1 MPLEKNK
8 AMPKSSIN
16 IQQILSMIGNL
27 SDKHILKRMPQQYVS
42 DFAKAAAHVYD
53 PVKIQAILQRR
64 FYLPNDSAYKEDSY
78 LQSASELSVANYI
91 KARQVADFEINK
103 PVNPN
108 NKKDV
113 DVYYRIGSTKVSLEV
128 KCPFEE
134 EQAPLPVIT
143 ALPAGRLPGYDQT
156 LARFTS
162 VLGAGSSSK
171 ILKGKNRDNR
181 MKDALV
187 SAHGKFRSDPE
198 LDDLNILFFSCGN
211 YYRMSEWHG
220 YLFGSAGLFTP
231 ESFHPPENYCSVD
244 LVVLSNLKYRHQF
257 APNFPAWSLDDVLL
271 IPIRNPLGRRNVFS
285 KTVDE
290 GLSIFNH
297 YRKEFL
303 AGRIV
308 TSGKEEIQDLV
319 DSHTKVTRFVL
330 THLSDEQQKRFFP
343 VTPIN

>member
-1 MPLEKNK
+1 
-8 AMPKSSIN
+8 MPKSSIDV
-16 IQQILSMIGNL
+16 QHILNMVGGL
-27 SDKHILKRMPQQYVS
+27 SDTHFLKRMSEQYII
-42 DFAKAAAHVYD
+42 DFATAAVHVHE
-53 PVKIQAILQRR
+53 PAKIQITLQRR
-64 FYLPNDSAYKEDSY
+64 FYLPDDHAYKEDAF

-91 KARQVADFEINK
+91 KAKPVADFEINK
-103 PVNPN
+103 LVNPN

-143 ALPAGRLPGYDQT
+143 TLTAGRVPNYDRT
-156 LARFTS
+156 HEGLKSLLRPD
-162 VLGAGSSSK
+162 SSSRFV
-171 ILKGKNRDNR
+171 KGKNRDNR
-181 MKDALV
+181 MKDALA

-198 LDDLNILFFSCGN
+198 LDDLNILFLAAGN

-220 YLFGSAGLFTP
+220 YLFGSGGLFTP
-231 ESFHPPENYCSVD
+231 QSFHPPETYCNVD
-244 LVVLSNLKYRHQF
+244 LVILSNLKYRHQF
-257 APNFPAWSLDDVLL
+257 AFNFSAWTLDDVLL
-271 IPIRNPLGRRNVFS
+271 IPIPNPLGRKNVFG

-290 GLSIFNH
+290 DLSIFNH
-297 YRKEFL
+297 YRKEFR

-308 TSGKEEIQDLV
+308 TSGTEEIQDLV

>member
-1 MPLEKNK
+1 
-8 AMPKSSIN
+8 MPKSSIDV
-16 IQQILSMIGNL
+16 QQILSMVGRL
-27 SDKHILKRMPQQYVS
+27 SDTHFLKRMPEQYVI
-42 DFAKAAAHVYD
+42 DFATAAVHVYE
-53 PVKIQAILQRR
+53 PAKIQITLQRR
-64 FYLPNDSAYKEDSY
+64 FYLPDDRAYKEDAY

-91 KARQVADFEINK
+91 KAKQVPDFKINK
-103 PVNPN
+103 RVNPN

-113 DVYYRIGSTKVSLEV
+113 DVYYRIGSTNVSLEV

-143 ALPAGRLPGYDQT
+143 ALPAGRLRGYDQT
-156 LARFTS
+156 LEKFTN

-220 YLFGSAGLFTP
+220 YLFGSAGLFTR
-231 ESFHPPENYCSVD
+231 ESFHPPETYLNVD
-244 LVVLSNLKYRHQF
+244 LVILSNLKYRHQF

-308 TSGKEEIQDLV
+308 TSGTEEIQDLV
-319 DSHTKVTRFVL
+319 DSHTKVTRFVFK
-330 THLSDEQQKRFFP
+330 HLSDEQQKRFFP
-343 VTPIN
+343 ITPIN